1 MNRAGFSPALFSE
14 LFVKSKEGSDL
25 ADVILEMKNITK
37 EFPGVKA
44 LDNVNLVVERGEIHA
59 LIGENGAGKST
70 LMNVLS
76 GIYPYG
82 TYTGDF
88 YYNGELCQFKTLKES
103 EAKNIVIIH
112 QELALIPLLSIGE
125 NMFLGNEIKNSAGI
139 IDWNKTYAEAEK
151 HMRQVGLNE
160 SAHTLIKDIGTG
172 KQQLVEIAKALAK
185 NAKLLILDEPTSSL
199 NEEDSRALLDLMLE
213 FKKQGM
219 TMIIISHKL
228 NEVAYVADT
237 ITVVRDGA
245 TIETI
250 DNRGT
255 EPVSEERIIKGMVGR
270 EMTNRFPKREGVQIG
285 DIKMEISNWTV
296 HHPLY
301 PERKVV
307 DNVSMYV
314 RKGEV
319 VGIYGLMG
327 AGRTELGMSIF
338 GQSYGVN
345 FSGKLKIDG
354 KDVHLKKS
362 EADAIKHKIAYV
374 TEDRKGNGLV
384 LSQSIKVNTS
394 LANLDEISSHTVI
407 DGDKEYAVAEEY
419 RDKLKIKTPSV
430 EQLVGNLSGG
440 NQQKV
445 LLAKWMFAEPDI
457 MLLDE
462 PTRGIDVGAK
472 YEIYCIINDL
482 AAAGKSVVM
491 ISSELPEVLGMSDR
505 IYIMNEGKFVGEMKA
520 EEATQE
526 SIMAVILQSGRGA

>member
-125 NMFLGNEIKNSAGI
+125 NMFLGNEIKNKAGI

-172 KQQLVEIAKALAK
+172 KQQLVEIAKAFSK
-185 NAKLLILDEPTSSL
+185 NVKLLILDEPTSSL
-199 NEEDSRALLDLMLE
+199 NDEDAKMLLDLLME
-213 FKKQGM
+213 FKKQGL
-219 TMIIISHKL
+219 TSIIITHKL
-228 NEVAYVADT
+228 NEIIYCADKAT
-237 ITVVRDGA
+237 IIRDGS
-245 TIETI
+245 TIETLVKGV
-250 DNRGT
+250 D
-255 EPVSEERIIKGMVGR
+255 EFSEDRIIKGMVGR
-270 EMTNRFPKREGVQIG
+270 SMDDRYPEREHNVQE
-285 DIKMEISNWTV
+285 DVSLEVKNWTV

-301 PERKVV
+301 PEKVV
-307 DNVSMYV
+307 DDNISFKVH
-314 RKGEV
+314 KGEII
-319 VGIYGLMG
+319 GFSGLQG
-327 AGRTELGMSIF
+327 AGRTELAMSIF
-338 GQSYGVN
+338 GKSYGTDI
-345 FSGKLKIDG
+345 SGELYLFGKKTNLKNP
-354 KDVHLKKS
+354 
-362 EADAIKHKIAYV
+362 EAAIHAGLAYI
-374 TEDRKGNGLV
+374 TEDRKTNGL
-384 LSQSIKVNTS
+384 LLNESIRFNTTLPRLDKVSNHS
-394 LANLDEISSHTVI
+394 II
-407 DGDKEYAVAEEY
+407 DRDKEKNVAEEM
-419 RDKLKIKTPSV
+419 KNEMGTKTPTI
-430 EQLVGNLSGG
+430 EQKVGNLSGG
-440 NQQKV
+440 NQQKA
-445 LLAKWMFAEPDI
+445 LLGKWMFTEPDI
-457 MLLDE
+457 LIMDE

-472 YEIYCIINDL
+472 YDIYCLMNKMVAD
-482 AAAGKSVVM
+482 GKSVVM
-491 ISSELPEVLGMSDR
+491 ISSEMPELLGMCDR
-505 IYIMNEGKFVGEMKA
+505 IYVMNEGRLLA
-520 EEATQE
+520 ELNARETTQE
-526 SIMAVILQSGRGA
+526 EIMGYILRDS